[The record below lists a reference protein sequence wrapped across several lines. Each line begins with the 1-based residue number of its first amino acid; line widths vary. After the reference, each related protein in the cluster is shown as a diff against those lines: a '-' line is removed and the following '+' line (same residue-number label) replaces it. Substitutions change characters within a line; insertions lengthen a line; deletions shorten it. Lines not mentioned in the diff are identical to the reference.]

1 MILWI
6 SLIRWLWIYSL
17 LSEPILVSRSIAIDN
32 CMLSKLDKSIRLI
45 SITYCSLKNQIDW
58 SCSMCI
64 DGPAKGYKFVRQIQ
78 SKKFRFKGYIA
89 FQSHE
94 KELVIAFQGTMGIE
108 DWMNDLNALMIP
120 LHWSGTKNDR
130 EKIHWGFYRSYMSV
144 RDQIITNGIETISRN
159 EWKDIKTIHIL
170 GHSLGGAIASICGLD
185 LRTNY
190 NQNIT
195 DKKVRVVTLGQPRI
209 GNLAFSEYYDR
220 SFSNANDTLRI
231 INGNDIIPH
240 LPPLATGY
248 IHHSREVWVSD
259 NLLNYIIEHGK
270 LYHELLG
277 GSPNT
282 TILCSSIIPE
292 DPECSFSISPS
303 KLSLSQHMFVWN
315 YTMGLCE

>member
-6 SLIRWLWIYSL
+6 SLIRWIWIHSL
-17 LSEPILVSRSIAIDN
+17 LSGPILDSRSIAIDD
-32 CMLSKLDKSIRLI
+32 CMFSRLEKSIRLI
-45 SITYCSLKNQIDW
+45 SITYCSLNNQVDW
-58 SCSMCI
+58 TCSMCI
-64 DGPAKGYKFVRQIQ
+64 DGSTKGYKFIRQIQ

-89 FQSHE
+89 FQPRE

-108 DWMNDLNALMIP
+108 DWMDDLNALMIP
-120 LHWSGTKNDR
+120 LHWHGTENDR

-159 EWKDIKTIHIL
+159 EWKDIKTIHIV

-190 NQNIT
+190 NQNLT
-195 DKKVRVVTLGQPRI
+195 EDKEIRIVTLGQPRI

-220 SFSNANDTLRI
+220 CFPGANDTLRI
-231 INGNDIIPH
+231 VNGNDIVPH

-248 IHHSREVWVSD
+248 IHHSREVWVSG
-259 NLLNYIIEHGK
+259 NLLNCIMGHGK
-270 LYHELLG
+270 LSYELLG

-292 DPECSFSISPS
+292 DPECSASISPV
-303 KLSLSQHMFVWN
+303 KLSLPQHMFVWN
-315 YTMGLCE
+315 YTMGQC